1 MKRFTKYLYEC
12 QDGQRVR
19 NIGFVKAELETESGK
34 VVVQARGLNPKETTE
49 IKIFLFYPKDD
60 GYESVLQKTIVNKN
74 PILHDTFWFGKE
86 NIGEAKDAEKL
97 TGLLLEAEDGVRYV
111 ALWNEEDIDVGLICE
126 RRSPVAE
133 LSAEEVATE
142 EVHDVTEFH
151 CEKIERKDLVRLPRK
166 DWYLANNNFLLHGFY
181 NYHHLLWL
189 EEGETLYVGVPGVY
203 HPREMQV
210 ANAFG
215 FPEFRTV
222 TEIGAGV
229 GREEAGKQEDF
240 GYYCRRIVRNK

>member
-19 NIGFVKAELETESGK
+19 NIGFVKAELETKSGK
-34 VVVQARGLNPKETTE
+34 ILVQARGMDQREEKEM
-49 IKIFLFYPKDD
+49 KIFLFYPKD
-60 GYESVLQKTIVNKN
+60 GEYESVLQGSITSKS
-74 PILHDTFWFGKE
+74 PILQYTFCFGE
-86 NIGEAKDAEKL
+86 EDIGEVKETEKL
-97 TGLLLEAEDGVRYV
+97 TGLLLESEKGIRYV
-111 ALWNEEDIDVGLICE
+111 SIWNEEDVNVEWIRE
-126 RRSPVAE
+126 RQSVMEE
-133 LSAEEVATE
+133 LSVEEEKE
-142 EVHDVTEFH
+142 EAVEELI

-189 EEGETLYVGVPGVY
+189 EEGETIYVGVPGVY

-215 FPEFRTV
+215 FPEFRTAV
-222 TEIGAGV
+222 EVGAGI
-229 GREEAGKQEDF
+229 GRGETGKQEDF

>member
-12 QDGQRVR
+12 QGGQRVR
-19 NIGFVKAELETESGK
+19 NIGFVKAELETKSGK
-34 VVVQARGLNPKETTE
+34 IVVQARRIDPKEDKE
-49 IKIFLFYPKDD
+49 MKIFLFYPKD
-60 GYESVLQKTIVNKN
+60 GEYESVFQGTVLNKD
-74 PILHDTFWFGKE
+74 PILQHTFWFGE
-86 NIGEAKDAEKL
+86 EDIGEVKDTEKL
-97 TGLLLEAEDGVRYV
+97 AGLLLESEKGIRYV
-111 ALWNEEDIDVGLICE
+111 SIWNEEDVNVERIRERQSVMEELSVEEEKEEDVEELICE
-126 RRSPVAE
+126 
-133 LSAEEVATE
+133 
-142 EVHDVTEFH
+142 
-151 CEKIERKDLVRLPRK
+151 KIGRKDLVRLPRK

-189 EEGETLYVGVPGVY
+189 EEGETVYVGVPGVY

-215 FPEFRTV
+215 FPEFRTAV
-222 TEIGAGV
+222 EVGAGI

>member
-19 NIGFVKAELETESGK
+19 NIGFVKAELETKSGK
-34 VVVQARGLNPKETTE
+34 ILVQARGMDQREEKEM
-49 IKIFLFYPKDD
+49 KIFLFYPKD
-60 GYESVLQKTIVNKN
+60 GEYESVLQGSITSKS
-74 PILHDTFWFGKE
+74 PILQYTFCFGE
-86 NIGEAKDAEKL
+86 EDIGEVKETEKL
-97 TGLLLEAEDGVRYV
+97 TGLLLESEKGIRYV
-111 ALWNEEDIDVGLICE
+111 SIWNEEDVNVGQIRE
-126 RRSPVAE
+126 HQPVMEE
-133 LSAEEVATE
+133 LSVEEEKE
-142 EVHDVTEFH
+142 EDVEERI
-151 CEKIERKDLVRLPRK
+151 CEKIGRKDLVRLPRK

-189 EEGETLYVGVPGVY
+189 EEGENVYVGVPGVY

-215 FPEFRTV
+215 FPEFRTAIEV
-222 TEIGAGV
+222 GV
-229 GREEAGKQEDF
+229 GIGRGETGKQEDF

>member
-19 NIGFVKAELETESGK
+19 NIGFVKAEFGTKSGK
-34 VVVQARGLNPKETTE
+34 ILVQARGIDQKEE
-49 IKIFLFYPKDD
+49 KEMKIFLFYPRD
-60 GYESVLQKTIVNKN
+60 GEYESVLQGSVTSKS
-74 PILHDTFWFGKE
+74 PILQHTFCFGE
-86 NIGEAKDAEKL
+86 EDIGEVEDTEKL
-97 TGLLLEAEDGVRYV
+97 TGLLLESEKGIRYV
-111 ALWNEEDIDVGLICE
+111 SIWNEEDVNVEQIRE
-126 RRSPVAE
+126 RPPVMEE
-133 LSAEEVATE
+133 LSVEEEKE
-142 EVHDVTEFH
+142 EDVEERI
-151 CEKIERKDLVRLPRK
+151 CEKIGRKDLVRLPRK

-189 EEGETLYVGVPGVY
+189 EEGETVYVGVPGVY

-215 FPEFRTV
+215 FPEFRTAV
-222 TEIGAGV
+222 EVGAGI
-229 GREEAGKQEDF
+229 GREETGKQEDF